1 MHTHDR
7 RKAALLV
14 VNKCQKLSE
23 YLSMNFT
30 SNERNFKIESKKI
43 YVLKF
48 QAILIF
54 VRMEINFKN

>member
-30 SNERNFKIESKKI
+30 SNERNFKIESKKNYDLNI
-43 YVLKF
+43 CTNGNKL
-48 QAILIF
+48 
-54 VRMEINFKN
+54 